1 MRVVR
6 YLGSSACEVPEVGDS
21 PFQSMIAA
29 VLRPLDFAARDDF
42 AKLDRVRDLERT
54 VSAAAERAAALAIPR
69 DAKDALARIAKSFS
83 ATAEDDLAAR
93 MREAILALRPLA
105 EPEWS
110 ERQLASSTAILSGV
124 GPKRAESLARRALG
138 SVADLLF
145 HLPVRY
151 DDRRS
156 LQSVG
161 SLEVGI
167 RATFVA
173 RVLGC
178 AFSMRRGRFRGRV
191 FEALVGDDTGTVTLK
206 WFRSGDSISRQ
217 VRKDALLLIT
227 GDVKR
232 YRFDK
237 ELAHPEISVL
247 ADASSEAAAI
257 GDVRSVTPEYATPEG
272 IHPRGLRRVIAS
284 AVERYSDL
292 VPGHLPADLVAKL
305 GLPEP
310 GEALRDLHAP
320 SIEVDAAELAAGATP
335 ARVRLVLEELYLLE
349 LGLALR
355 RAQRAAEPGTP
366 IACKERTAIAARA
379 LPFALTGAQ
388 ERALAEILADLAR
401 AHPMNRLLEGDV
413 GCGKTVV
420 AYLAAVAVAESG
432 YQSALMAPTELLA
445 EQHEAT
451 LCALARAAGDAGGLR
466 IARLTA
472 SVPGDEAARI
482 RRALAAGEI
491 DLVVG
496 THALLQESVDFRAL
510 AFAVIDEQH
519 RFGVAQRA
527 ALAAKAAHG
536 NAPDTLVMTATP
548 IPRTLALTLYGD
560 LDLSVI
566 DELPPGRAKT
576 KTVLLRAGEG
586 QQVVELLRE
595 ATARGEQVYVVYPLV
610 AESEKIDLRAASE
623 SAEKIRAAFPRLTV
637 DLVHG
642 QLDAA
647 ARNVA
652 MARFASGKTQVLV
665 STTVIEVGVDVSNA
679 TLMIVEHAERFG
691 LAQLHQL
698 RGRVGR
704 GRAPGTC
711 VLVARGSSEDSEAR
725 LRALLET
732 TDGFAIAE
740 ADLAI
745 RGPGEFLGTRQ
756 HGILPDLRI
765 ADLTRDVR
773 QIAVAR
779 EAALQTVRRDPQ
791 LRSNP
796 ELARAVQSRWG
807 DRLALVDVG

>member
-1 MRVVR
+1 M
-6 YLGSSACEVPEVGDS
+6 GESS
-21 PFQSMIAA
+21 FQSAIAA
-29 VLRPLDFAARDDF
+29 VLRPLEFAAQDGFSR
-42 AKLDRVRDLERT
+42 LDRVRDLERT
-54 VSAAAERAAALAIPR
+54 VLVAAERAAALAIPR
-69 DAKDALARIAKSFS
+69 EAAHELTRIAKSFS
-83 ATAEDDLAAR
+83 AATEDDLVAR
-93 MREAILALRPLA
+93 VRGAIEALRPLA
-105 EPEWS
+105 EPAWS
-110 ERQLASSTAILSGV
+110 ERQLSNSTATLPGV
-124 GPKRAESLARRALG
+124 GPKRAERLSQRDLA

-156 LQSVG
+156 LQAVG
-161 SLEVGI
+161 SLEVGT

-178 AFSMRRGRFRGRV
+178 AFSVRRGRFHGRV

-206 WFRSGDSISRQ
+206 WFRSGDSLSKQ

-237 ELAHPEISVL
+237 ELAHPEITVL
-247 ADASSEAAAI
+247 TDASSDPAAS
-257 GDVRSVTPEYATPEG
+257 GEVRSVAPEYTTPEG
-272 IHPRGLRRVIAS
+272 LHPRGLRRAIAS

-292 VPGHLPADLVAKL
+292 VPSHLPADLVAKL

-310 GEALRDLHAP
+310 GEALRELHQP
-320 SIEVDAAELAAGATP
+320 SLDVDVAELAAGATP

-355 RAQRAAEPGTP
+355 RAQRSAEPGTP
-366 IACKERTAIAARA
+366 IASGQRSAAAARA
-379 LPFALTGAQ
+379 LPFTLTNAQ
-388 ERALAEILADLAR
+388 KRALGEILADLSR

-420 AYLAAVAVAESG
+420 AYLAATAVADSS

-472 SVPGDEAARI
+472 SVPSEEAARI
-482 RRALAAGEI
+482 RGALAAGEI

-496 THALLQESVDFRAL
+496 THALIQESVHFRAL

-527 ALAAKAAHG
+527 ALAKKAAHG
-536 NAPDTLVMTATP
+536 NAPHTLVMTATP

-576 KTVLLRAGEG
+576 KTALLRAGEG
-586 QQVVELLRE
+586 QEIARLLRE
-595 ATARGEQVYVVYPLV
+595 TTARGEQVYVVYPLV
-610 AESEKIDLRAASE
+610 AESEKIDLRAAAE
-623 SAEKIRAAFPRLTV
+623 STEKIRAAFPKLNV

-647 ARNVA
+647 ARNTA
-652 MARFASGKTQVLV
+652 MARFASGETQVLV
-665 STTVIEVGVDVSNA
+665 STTVIEVGVDVPNA

-704 GRAPGTC
+704 GHAPGTC
-711 VLVARGSSEDSEAR
+711 LLIARGSSEDSEAR
-725 LRALLET
+725 LRALLDT

-745 RGPGEFLGTRQ
+745 RGPGEFLGSRQ
-756 HGILPDLRI
+756 HGHLPDLRI

-773 QIAVAR
+773 QIAIAR

-791 LRSNP
+791 LRSSP
-796 ELARAVQSRWG
+796 GLARAVQSRWG
-807 DRLALVDVG
+807 DRLSLVGVG

>member
-1 MRVVR
+1 V
-6 YLGSSACEVPEVGDS
+6 GESS
-21 PFQSMIAA
+21 FQSAIIA
-29 VLRPLDFAARDDF
+29 VLRPLEFAARDDF
-42 AKLDRVRDLERT
+42 SKLDRVRDLEQT
-54 VSAAAERAAALAIPR
+54 VSVAADRAAELAIPQE
-69 DAKDALARIAKSFS
+69 AKDALKRIARSFS
-83 ATAEDDLAAR
+83 SVEEGDLAAR
-93 MREAILALRPLA
+93 VGDAIEALREFA
-105 EPEWS
+105 EPEWP
-110 ERQLASSTAILSGV
+110 ERQLANSTAALPGV
-124 GPKRAESLARRALG
+124 GPKRAERLARRDLG

-161 SLEVGI
+161 SLEVGT

-178 AFSMRRGRFRGRV
+178 AFSVRRGRFRGRV

-206 WFRSGDSISRQ
+206 WFRSGDSISKQ
-217 VRKDALLLIT
+217 VRKDAMLLIT

-247 ADASSEAAAI
+247 ADASSEREAV
-257 GDVRSVTPEYATPEG
+257 GEVRSVAPEYATPEG
-272 IHPRGLRRVIAS
+272 FHPRGLSRAIAA

-292 VPGHLPADLVAKL
+292 VPGHLPADLVAKH

-310 GEALRDLHAP
+310 GEALRELHQP
-320 SIEVDAAELAAGATP
+320 PLDVDVAELAAGATP
-335 ARVRLVLEELYLLE
+335 ARARLVLEELYLLE

-366 IACKERTAIAARA
+366 IARGQRSAAAARA
-379 LPFALTGAQ
+379 LPFELTGAQ
-388 ERALAEILADLAR
+388 ERALGEILEDLAR

-420 AYLAAVAVAESG
+420 AYLAAVAAAENG

-451 LCALARAAGDAGGLR
+451 LRELARAAGDAGGLR
-466 IARLTA
+466 VARLTS
-472 SVPGDEAARI
+472 SVPGDDAARV

-496 THALLQESVDFRAL
+496 THALIQESVNFRAL
-510 AFAVIDEQH
+510 ALAVIDEQH

-536 NAPDTLVMTATP
+536 NAPHTLVMTATP

-566 DELPPGRAKT
+566 DELPPGRAASET
-576 KTVLLRAGEG
+576 KLLRAGQG
-586 QQVVELLRE
+586 ARVVELLRE
-595 ATARGEQVYVVYPLV
+595 TTARGEQVYVVYQLV
-610 AESEKIDLRAASE
+610 AESEKIDLRAAVE
-623 SAEKIRAAFPRLTV
+623 SADKIRAAFPEITV

-647 ARNVA
+647 ARNAA
-652 MARFASGKTQVLV
+652 MARFASGETQVLV
-665 STTVIEVGVDVSNA
+665 STTVIEVGVDVANA

-704 GRAPGTC
+704 GLAPGTC

-725 LRALLET
+725 LRALLDT

-745 RGPGEFLGTRQ
+745 RGPGEFIGTRQ
-756 HGILPDLRI
+756 HGHLPDLRI
-765 ADLTRDVR
+765 ADLIRDVR
-773 QIAVAR
+773 QVSIAR
-779 EAALQTVRRDPQ
+779 EAALKTVRRDPQ
-791 LRSNP
+791 LRSSP

-807 DRLALVDVG
+807 DRLSLVGVG

>member
-1 MRVVR
+1 V
-6 YLGSSACEVPEVGDS
+6 GESA
-21 PFQSMIAA
+21 FQSAISA
-29 VLRPLDFAARDDF
+29 VSRPLEFAARDDF
-42 AKLDRVRDLERT
+42 AHLDRVRDLEQT
-54 VSAAAERAAALAIPR
+54 VCAAARRAATLAIPSA
-69 DAKDALARIAKSFS
+69 AKETLTRIAVSFS
-83 ATAEDDLAAR
+83 ADETSDLAGRVRDAIR
-93 MREAILALRPLA
+93 TLREIAC
-105 EPEWS
+105 PEWS
-110 ERQLASSTAILSGV
+110 ERQLASSTASLPGI
-124 GPKRAESLARRALG
+124 GPRRAELLAQRNLG

-156 LQSVG
+156 LRSVG
-161 SLEVGI
+161 SLEVGTH
-167 RATFVA
+167 ATFVA

-206 WFRSGDSISRQ
+206 WFHGGDSIAKQ

-247 ADASSEAAAI
+247 ADASRESAAL
-257 GDVRSVTPEYATPEG
+257 DELRSVIPEYATPDG
-272 IHPRGLRRVIAS
+272 IHPRGLRRAIAS
-284 AVERYSDL
+284 AVERYADL
-292 VPGHLPADLVAKL
+292 VPGHLPAELVAKR

-310 GEALRDLHAP
+310 GDALRALHTPA
-320 SIEVDAAELAAGATP
+320 IDVDAAALTAGSTS
-335 ARVRLVLEELYLLE
+335 ARQRLVLEELYLLE

-355 RAQRAAEPGTP
+355 RAQRAEEPGTP
-366 IACKERTAIAARA
+366 IARGQRTALAASA
-379 LPFALTGAQ
+379 LPFSLTRAQ
-388 ERALAEILADLAR
+388 QRALDEILADLER
-401 AHPMNRLLEGDV
+401 AHPMSRLLEGDV

-420 AYLAAVAVAESG
+420 AYLAAVAVSEAG

-451 LCALARAAGDAGGLR
+451 LRALASATGAAGGLR

-472 SVPGDEAARI
+472 SVSSDQTAQI
-482 RRALAAGEI
+482 RRALGAGEI

-496 THALLQESVDFRAL
+496 THALIQEGVDFHAL
-510 AFAVIDEQH
+510 ALAVIDEQH

-536 NAPDTLVMTATP
+536 NPPHTLVMTATP

-566 DELPPGRAKT
+566 DELPPGRSRT
-576 KTVLLRAGEG
+576 QTLLFRAGEG
-586 QQVVELLRE
+586 QQIANLVR
-595 ATARGEQVYVVYPLV
+595 ATTLRGEQVYVVYPLV
-610 AESEKIDLRAASE
+610 AASEKIDLRAASE
-623 SAEKIRAAFPRLTV
+623 SVAKIRAAFPQLVV

-647 ARNVA
+647 ARNAA
-652 MARFASGKTQVLV
+652 MARFAAGETHVLV
-665 STTVIEVGVDVSNA
+665 STTVIEVGVDVPNA

-704 GRAPGTC
+704 GRAPGIC
-711 VLVARGSSEDSEAR
+711 ALVARGSSEDSEAR
-725 LRALLET
+725 LSALLET

-756 HGILPDLRI
+756 HGHLPALQI

-773 QIAVAR
+773 QIAIAR
-779 EAALQTVRRDPQ
+779 EAALRTVRRDPRLHEQ
-791 LRSNP
+791 P
-796 ELARAVQSRWG
+796 ELARAVQARWG
-807 DRLALVDVG
+807 DRLSLVNVG

>member
-1 MRVVR
+1 V
-6 YLGSSACEVPEVGDS
+6 GESS
-21 PFQSMIAA
+21 FQSAIIA
-29 VLRPLDFAARDDF
+29 VLRPLEFAARDDF
-42 AKLDRVRDLERT
+42 SKLDRVRDLERT

-69 DAKDALARIAKSFS
+69 EAEHQLTRIAKSFS
-83 ATAEDDLAAR
+83 VVAEDDLAAR
-93 MREAILALRPLA
+93 VREAIEALRPLA
-105 EPEWS
+105 EPSWS
-110 ERQLASSTAILSGV
+110 ERQLQSSTSALNGV
-124 GPKRAESLARRALG
+124 GPKRAERLARRDLG

-161 SLEVGI
+161 SLEVGT

-178 AFSMRRGRFRGRV
+178 AFAARRGRFRGRV
-191 FEALVGDDTGTVTLK
+191 FEALVGDNTGTVTLK
-206 WFRSGDSISRQ
+206 WFRSGDSLSKQ

-247 ADASSEAAAI
+247 ADASSESATI
-257 GDVRSVTPEYATPEG
+257 GEVRTVVPEYATPEG
-272 IHPRGLRRVIAS
+272 IHPRGLRRSIAS

-310 GEALRDLHAP
+310 GEALRELHQPALD
-320 SIEVDAAELAAGATP
+320 VDAAELAAGATP

-355 RAQRAAEPGTP
+355 REQRSAESGTP
-366 IACKERTAIAARA
+366 IACGQRSAAAERA
-379 LPFALTGAQ
+379 LPFVLTGAQ
-388 ERALAEILADLAR
+388 QRALGEILADLTR
-401 AHPMNRLLEGDV
+401 KHPMNRLLEGDV

-420 AYLAAVAVAESG
+420 AYLAAAAAAECG

-451 LCALARAAGDAGGLR
+451 LRALARAAGDAGGLR

-496 THALLQESVDFRAL
+496 THALIQDSVDFRAL

-527 ALAAKAAHG
+527 ALSAKAAHG
-536 NAPDTLVMTATP
+536 NAPHTLVMTATP

-566 DELPPGRAKT
+566 DELPPGRAKV

-586 QQVVELLRE
+586 QRVAELLRE
-595 ATARGEQVYVVYPLV
+595 ATARGEQAYVVYPLV
-610 AESEKIDLRAASE
+610 AESEKIDLRAAVE
-623 SAEKIRAAFPRLTV
+623 SAEKIRAAFPKLTI

-647 ARNVA
+647 ARNAV
-652 MARFASGKTQVLV
+652 MARFASGETQVLV
-665 STTVIEVGVDVSNA
+665 STTVIEVGVDVANA

-698 RGRVGR
+698 LGRVGR
-704 GRAPGTC
+704 GLAPGTC
-711 VLVARGSSEDSEAR
+711 VLVARGSGEDSEAR
-725 LRALLET
+725 LRALLDT

-745 RGPGEFLGTRQ
+745 RGPGEFLGARQ
-756 HGILPDLRI
+756 HGHLPDLRI

-773 QIAVAR
+773 QIAIAR
-779 EAALQTVRRDPQ
+779 EAALQTVRSDPQ
-791 LRSNP
+791 LRSSP

-807 DRLALVDVG
+807 GRLSLVGVG

>member
-1 MRVVR
+1 
-6 YLGSSACEVPEVGDS
+6 VGES
-21 PFQSMIAA
+21 PFQSAITAI
-29 VLRPLDFAARDDF
+29 LRPLEFTARDGF
-42 AKLDRVRDLERT
+42 SKLDRVRDLEQT
-54 VSAAAERAAALAIPR
+54 VSAAAERAAALAIPP
-69 DAKDALARIAKSFS
+69 DVGNELTRIAKLFS
-83 ATAEDDLAAR
+83 AGHEDDLAAR
-93 MREAILALRPLA
+93 VHEAIEALRPLT
-105 EPEWS
+105 EPPWS
-110 ERQLASSTAILSGV
+110 ERQLANSTSTLPGV
-124 GPKRAESLARRALG
+124 GPKRAEKLARRDLG
-138 SVADLLF
+138 SVEDLLF

-161 SLEVGI
+161 SLEVGT

-178 AFSMRRGRFRGRV
+178 AFSARRGRFRGRV

-206 WFRSGDSISRQ
+206 WFRSGDSISKQ
-217 VRKDALLLIT
+217 VRKDVFLLIT

-247 ADASSEAAAI
+247 ADTSSDRAAV
-257 GDVRSVTPEYATPEG
+257 GEVRSVVAEYATPEG
-272 IHPRGLRRVIAS
+272 IHPRGLRRAIAA

-292 VPGHLPADLVAKL
+292 VPGHLPADLVAEH

-310 GEALRDLHAP
+310 GEALRELHRPALD
-320 SIEVDAAELAAGATP
+320 VDAAELAVGATP
-335 ARVRLVLEELYLLE
+335 ARARLVLEELYLLE
-349 LGLALR
+349 LGLALSR
-355 RAQRAAEPGTP
+355 VQRAAESGTP
-366 IACKERTAIAARA
+366 IAREQRSAAAARA

-388 ERALAEILADLAR
+388 ERALGEILADLAR

-420 AYLAAVAVAESG
+420 AYLAAVAAAESG

-451 LCALARAAGDAGGLR
+451 LRELAHALGDEGGLR

-472 SVPGDEAARI
+472 SIPGDEAAQI
-482 RRALAAGEI
+482 RCALAGGEI

-496 THALLQESVDFRAL
+496 THALIQKSVDFRAL
-510 AFAVIDEQH
+510 ALAVIDEQH

-527 ALAAKAAHG
+527 ALSAKAAHG
-536 NAPDTLVMTATP
+536 NAPHTLVMTATP

-566 DELPPGRAKT
+566 DELPPGRAAT
-576 KTVLLRAGEG
+576 KTIVLRSGEG
-586 QQVVELLRE
+586 QQVTELLRE
-595 ATARGEQVYVVYPLV
+595 TTARGEQVYVVYPLV
-610 AESEKIDLRAASE
+610 AESEKIDLRAAVE
-623 SAEKIRAAFPRLTV
+623 STEKIRAAFPKLSV

-647 ARNVA
+647 ARNAA
-652 MARFASGKTQVLV
+652 MARFASGETQVLV
-665 STTVIEVGVDVSNA
+665 STTVIEVGVDVANA

-725 LRALLET
+725 LRALLDT

-756 HGILPDLRI
+756 HGHLPDLRI

-773 QIAVAR
+773 LIAIAR
-779 EAALQTVRRDPQ
+779 EAALKTVRRDPQ
-791 LRSNP
+791 LRSSLQ
-796 ELARAVQSRWG
+796 LARAVQSRWG
-807 DRLALVDVG
+807 DRLSLVGVG

>member
-1 MRVVR
+1 V
-6 YLGSSACEVPEVGDS
+6 GESS
-21 PFQSMIAA
+21 FQSAIAA
-29 VLRPLDFAARDDF
+29 ILRPLEFAARDDF
-42 AKLDRVRDLERT
+42 SKLDRVRDLERT
-54 VSAAAERAAALAIPR
+54 VSVAAERAAELAIPQPAR
-69 DAKDALARIAKSFS
+69 DALKRIAQSFPS
-83 ATAEDDLAAR
+83 ADGGDLAAR
-93 MREAILALRPLA
+93 VGDAIAALREFA
-105 EPEWS
+105 KPEWS
-110 ERQLASSTAILSGV
+110 ERQLADSTAVLPGV
-124 GPKRAESLARRALG
+124 GAKRAERLARRDLG

-145 HLPVRY
+145 YLPVRY

-156 LQSVG
+156 LQPVG
-161 SLEVGI
+161 SLEVGT

-178 AFSMRRGRFRGRV
+178 AFSSRRGRFRGRV

-206 WFRSGDSISRQ
+206 WFRSGDSLSKQ

-247 ADASSEAAAI
+247 TDASSERATVRE
-257 GDVRSVTPEYATPEG
+257 VRSVAAEYATPEG
-272 IHPRGLRRVIAS
+272 FHPRGLRRAIAA

-292 VPGHLPADLVAKL
+292 VPGHLPADLVAKH

-310 GEALRDLHAP
+310 GEALRELHQP
-320 SIEVDAAELAAGATP
+320 SLDVDVAELAAGATP
-335 ARVRLVLEELYLLE
+335 ARARLVLEELYLLE

-366 IACKERTAIAARA
+366 IARGQRSAAAARA
-379 LPFALTGAQ
+379 LPFTLTGAQ
-388 ERALAEILADLAR
+388 ERALGEILEDLSR

-420 AYLAAVAVAESG
+420 AYLAAAAAAENG

-445 EQHEAT
+445 EQHETT
-451 LCALARAAGDAGGLR
+451 LRALAADDAGGLR

-496 THALLQESVDFRAL
+496 THALIQESVDFRAL
-510 AFAVIDEQH
+510 ALAVIDEQH

-536 NAPDTLVMTATP
+536 NAPHTLVMTATP

-566 DELPPGRAKT
+566 DELPPGRATT
-576 KTVLLRAGEG
+576 KTELLRAGEG
-586 QQVVELLRE
+586 QRVVALLRE
-595 ATARGEQVYVVYPLV
+595 TTARGEQVYVVYPLV
-610 AESEKIDLRAASE
+610 AESEKIDLRAAVE
-623 SAEKIRAAFPRLTV
+623 STEKIRAAFPGITV

-647 ARNVA
+647 ARNAA
-652 MARFASGKTQVLV
+652 MARFASGETQVLV
-665 STTVIEVGVDVSNA
+665 STTVIEVGVDVANA

-704 GRAPGTC
+704 GHAPGTC
-711 VLVARGSSEDSEAR
+711 VLVARGSGEDSDAR
-725 LRALLET
+725 MRALLDT

-756 HGILPDLRI
+756 HGHLPDLRI

-773 QIAVAR
+773 QIAIAR
-779 EAALQTVRRDPQ
+779 ETALQTVRSDPQ
-791 LRSNP
+791 LRSSP

-807 DRLALVDVG
+807 DRLSLVGVG

>member
-1 MRVVR
+1 V
-6 YLGSSACEVPEVGDS
+6 GESS
-21 PFQSMIAA
+21 FQSAIVA
-29 VLRPLDFAARDDF
+29 VLRPLEFAARDDF
-42 AKLDRVRDLERT
+42 SKLDRVRDLERT
-54 VSAAAERAAALAIPR
+54 VSVAAQRASALSIPA
-69 DAKDALARIAKSFS
+69 DAKDALARIAASFS
-83 ATAEDDLAAR
+83 ETGEVDLAAR
-93 MREAILALRPLA
+93 VGEAIEVLR
-105 EPEWS
+105 EFSQPEWS
-110 ERQLASSTAILSGV
+110 EQQLANSTAILPGL
-124 GPKRAESLARRALG
+124 GPKRAERLAQRALG

-161 SLEVGI
+161 SLEVGTH
-167 RATFVA
+167 ATFVA

-178 AFSMRRGRFRGRV
+178 AFSMRRGL
-191 FEALVGDDTGTVTLK
+191 EALVGDDTGTVTLK
-206 WFRSGDSISRQ
+206 WFRSGDTISKQ

-247 ADASSEAAAI
+247 ADGASDPSAAD
-257 GDVRSVTPEYATPEG
+257 DVRSVTPEYATPEG
-272 IHPRGLRRVIAS
+272 IHPRGLRRAIAT

-292 VPGHLPADLVAKL
+292 VPGHLPADLIAKF

-310 GEALRDLHAP
+310 GEALRELHQPALD
-320 SIEVDAAELAAGATP
+320 VDAAELAAGSTP
-335 ARVRLVLEELYLLE
+335 ARMRLVLEELYLLE

-366 IACKERTAIAARA
+366 IAHGEHTAVAARA

-388 ERALAEILADLAR
+388 ERALGEILADLAR
-401 AHPMNRLLEGDV
+401 PHPMNRLLEGDV

-420 AYLAAVAVAESG
+420 AYLAAVAAAENA

-451 LCALARAAGDAGGLR
+451 LRELARAAGDAGGLR

-472 SVPGDEAARI
+472 SVPSDEAARI
-482 RRALAAGEI
+482 RRALAGGEV

-496 THALLQESVDFRAL
+496 THALIQESVDFNAL

-536 NAPDTLVMTATP
+536 NPPHTLVMTATP

-566 DELPPGRAKT
+566 DELPPGRSKT
-576 KTVLLRAGEG
+576 ATHLFREGEGAQVAELLRA
-586 QQVVELLRE
+586 

-623 SAEKIRAAFPRLTV
+623 STEKIRAAFPQLTV

-647 ARNVA
+647 ARNAA
-652 MARFASGKTQVLV
+652 MERFAAGETQVLV
-665 STTVIEVGVDVSNA
+665 STTVIEVGVDVPNA
-679 TLMIVEHAERFG
+679 SLMIVEHAERFG

-704 GRAPGTC
+704 GSAPGIC
-711 VLVARGSSEDSEAR
+711 ALVARGSSEDSEAR

-740 ADLAI
+740 ADLKI

-756 HGILPDLRI
+756 HGHLPDLHI

-773 QIAVAR
+773 QIAIAR
-779 EAALQTVRRDPQ
+779 EAALQTIRRDPR
-791 LRSNP
+791 LHADP
-796 ELARAVQSRWG
+796 ELARAVKSRWG
-807 DRLALVDVG
+807 DRLSLVGVG

>member
-1 MRVVR
+1 V
-6 YLGSSACEVPEVGDS
+6 GESS
-21 PFQSMIAA
+21 FQSAIVAA
-29 VLRPLDFAARDDF
+29 LRPLEFAARDDF

-54 VSAAAERAAALAIPR
+54 VLVATQNAAELAVPA
-69 DAKDALARIAKSFS
+69 DAKDALKQIAASF
-83 ATAEDDLAAR
+83 AAAEEGDLIVR
-93 MREAILALRPLA
+93 VGKAIEALRGLA
-105 EPEWS
+105 KPEWS
-110 ERQLASSTAILSGV
+110 ERQLASSTAILPGL
-124 GPKRAESLARRALG
+124 GPKRAERLAQRALV

-161 SLEVGI
+161 SLEVGT

-173 RVLGC
+173 QVLGC

-206 WFRSGDSISRQ
+206 WFRGGDSIAKQ

-247 ADASSEAAAI
+247 TDGSSESTAAD
-257 GDVRSVTPEYATPEG
+257 DVRSVTPEYVTPEG
-272 IHPRGLRRVIAS
+272 IHPRGLRRAIAA

-292 VPGHLPADLVAKL
+292 VPGHLPANLVEKF

-310 GEALRDLHAP
+310 GEALRELHHPALD
-320 SIEVDAAELAAGATP
+320 VDADELAAGVTP
-335 ARVRLVLEELYLLE
+335 ARQRLVLEELYLLE

-366 IACKERTAIAARA
+366 IARGQRTAATVRA

-388 ERALAEILADLAR
+388 ERALGEILADLSR
-401 AHPMNRLLEGDV
+401 SHPMSRLLEGDV

-420 AYLAAVAVAESG
+420 AYLAAAAVAESG

-451 LCALARAAGDAGGLR
+451 LRSLACAAGDTGGLR

-472 SVPGDEAARI
+472 SVPSDEAAQI

-496 THALLQESVDFRAL
+496 THALIQESVEFRAL

-536 NAPDTLVMTATP
+536 NPPHTLVMTATP

-560 LDLSVI
+560 LDLSMI
-566 DELPPGRAKT
+566 DELPPGRSKT
-576 KTVLLRAGEG
+576 TTHLFREGQGQQVAELLRA
-586 QQVVELLRE
+586 

-623 SAEKIRAAFPRLTV
+623 SAEKIRAAFPQLTV

-642 QLDAA
+642 QLDAV
-647 ARNVA
+647 ARNAA
-652 MARFASGKTQVLV
+652 MARFASGETQVLV
-665 STTVIEVGVDVSNA
+665 STTVIEVGVDVPNA
-679 TLMIVEHAERFG
+679 SLMIVEHAERFG

-704 GRAPGTC
+704 GSAPGTC
-711 VLVARGSSEDSEAR
+711 ALVARGSSEDSEAR
-725 LRALLET
+725 LRALLDT
-732 TDGFAIAE
+732 TDGFVIAE
-740 ADLAI
+740 ADLKI

-756 HGILPDLRI
+756 HGHLPDLHI

-773 QIAVAR
+773 QIAIAR
-779 EAALQTVRRDPQ
+779 EAALQTIRRDPK
-791 LRSNP
+791 LHADP
-796 ELARAVQSRWG
+796 ELARAVKFRWG
-807 DRLALVDVG
+807 DRLSLVGVG

>member
-1 MRVVR
+1 M
-6 YLGSSACEVPEVGDS
+6 
-21 PFQSMIAA
+21 
-29 VLRPLDFAARDDF
+29 
-42 AKLDRVRDLERT
+42 
-54 VSAAAERAAALAIPR
+54 
-69 DAKDALARIAKSFS
+69 
-83 ATAEDDLAAR
+83 
-93 MREAILALRPLA
+93 
-105 EPEWS
+105 
-110 ERQLASSTAILSGV
+110 
-124 GPKRAESLARRALG
+124 
-138 SVADLLF
+138 
-145 HLPVRY
+145 RY

-161 SLEVGI
+161 NLEVGTH
-167 RATFVA
+167 ATFVA

-178 AFSMRRGRFRGRV
+178 AFSVRHGRFRGRV

-206 WFRSGDSISRQ
+206 WFRSGDSLSKQ

-247 ADASSEAAAI
+247 TDASSDTAAS
-257 GDVRSVTPEYATPEG
+257 GEVRSVAPEYTTPEG
-272 IHPRGLRRVIAS
+272 LHPRGLRRAIAS

-292 VPGHLPADLVAKL
+292 VPSHLPADLVAKL

-310 GEALRDLHAP
+310 GEALRELHQPALD
-320 SIEVDAAELAAGATP
+320 VDVAELAAGATP

-355 RAQRAAEPGTP
+355 RAQRSAESGTP
-366 IACKERTAIAARA
+366 IACGQRSAAAAQA
-379 LPFALTGAQ
+379 LPFTLTGAQ
-388 ERALAEILADLAR
+388 KRALGEILADLSR

-420 AYLAAVAVAESG
+420 AYLAATAVAESG

-451 LCALARAAGDAGGLR
+451 LCALASAAGDAGGLR

-472 SVPGDEAARI
+472 SVPSEEAARI
-482 RRALAAGEI
+482 RDALAAGEI

-496 THALLQESVDFRAL
+496 THALIQESVNFRAL
-510 AFAVIDEQH
+510 AFAVVDEQH

-536 NAPDTLVMTATP
+536 NAPHTLVMTATP

-566 DELPPGRAKT
+566 DEMPPGRATT

-586 QQVVELLRE
+586 QRVAELLRE

-610 AESEKIDLRAASE
+610 AESEKIDLRAAVE
-623 SAEKIRAAFPRLTV
+623 STEKIRAAFPKLTV

-647 ARNVA
+647 VRNAA
-652 MARFASGKTQVLV
+652 MVRFASGETQLLV
-665 STTVIEVGVDVSNA
+665 STTVIEVGVDVPNA

-704 GRAPGTC
+704 GCASGTC

-725 LRALLET
+725 LRALLDT

-756 HGILPDLRI
+756 HGHLPDLRI

-773 QIAVAR
+773 QIAIAR
-779 EAALQTVRRDPQ
+779 EAALQTVRRDPR
-791 LRSNP
+791 LRSSP

-807 DRLALVDVG
+807 DRLSLVGVG